1 MTGQADF
8 LEELIGKLDKQS
20 IAYMLSGSVSSS
32 LHGQPRATKDI
43 DMVIAPS
50 EKQVLNFAGTLGENY
65 YVSLDAVR
73 NAFVHSSMFNVID
86 VESGWKADFII
97 RKDRPFSRQEFERR
111 CIAKIRGLDVWVT
124 SPEDTVLSKLEWAKD
139 RRSEQQFRDALG
151 VALVQWR
158 RLDKDYLHK
167 WAGQLHIEGQLKQL
181 LEQAAEVLEERE
193 ESGDG

>member
-1 MTGQADF
+1 MTGQEDF
-8 LEELIGKLDKQS
+8 LEALIGKLDKQG

-32 LHGQPRATKDI
+32 LHGQPRAT
-43 DMVIAPS
+43 
-50 EKQVLNFAGTLGENY
+50 
-65 YVSLDAVR
+65 
-73 NAFVHSSMFNVID
+73 
-86 VESGWKADFII
+86 
-97 RKDRPFSRQEFERR
+97 
-111 CIAKIRGLDVWVT
+111 
-124 SPEDTVLSKLEWAKD
+124 KD

-181 LEQAAEVLEERE
+181 VEQAAEVLEEQE